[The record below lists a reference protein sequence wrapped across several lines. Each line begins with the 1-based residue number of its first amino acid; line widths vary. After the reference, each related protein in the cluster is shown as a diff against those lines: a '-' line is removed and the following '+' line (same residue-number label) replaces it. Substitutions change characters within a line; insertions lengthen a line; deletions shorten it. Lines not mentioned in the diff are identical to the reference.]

1 MLFCFFAH
9 NMTTQQHKI
18 PITLGVTGHQD
29 LREAEQDRLC
39 QSVRQIFQFLK
50 KHYPHTPLQLFSAL
64 AEGADRL
71 VAKVALEQQIDVIVP
86 LAIPLDLYLQDFQ
99 TPESKDEFMDLFN
112 QAKENQQVFKL
123 NLLEGITEES
133 LETDVE
139 ARRQQAALAGAYI
152 AHHSHILIALWDGK
166 HLNESGETAQVLD
179 FKLTGDMKMLPKRY
193 KHQHGPLDVPDT
205 GPVCHVMTSRKSS
218 LHALACVGEMEVLL
232 PNQTNKNKLN
242 DLKPLLSN
250 DLKALNCFNQD
261 VGRYATRPKLQ
272 RRIQKG
278 QKYLLSD
285 TQLWADLLTLS
296 PAFQT
301 MLGVYSTA
309 NTLARHFQ
317 SRLRLF
323 TGLVLGIAFGM
334 VGCYGWYTSIAT
346 DLPALIG
353 YFILFL
359 GGWGIVWVNQ
369 WRAYHSKN
377 LDYRALA
384 EGLRVQIFWHLS
396 GLTDSVADHYLRKQR
411 GELTWIRQ
419 AIRAINIYDWV
430 ENQENIEVVYW
441 HWIRN
446 QSPWFSERA
455 LKNQQI
461 AKKLSG
467 WIKKLFTLGLILI
480 IALLVGHVIAVI
492 SPTSLLHNLLIL
504 LIAFFPATGALL
516 HHYVEKMAF
525 EEQAKQYE
533 RMAALFAK
541 ADEEVKKLL
550 NAPDQNDATQQKAE
564 EVLFELG
571 KEALEENGDWVL
583 LHRKRQLELPK
594 GG

>member
-1 MLFCFFAH
+1 
-9 NMTTQQHKI
+9 MTTQQHKI

-29 LREAEQDRLC
+29 LREAEQERLC
-39 QSVRQIFQFLK
+39 QSVRQIFQFLRQ
-50 KHYPHTPLQLFSAL
+50 HNPHTPLQLFSAL
-64 AEGADRL
+64 AEGAERL
-71 VAKVALEQQIDVIVP
+71 VAKVALEQQIELIVP

-99 TPESKDEFMDLFN
+99 TPESKAEFMTLFN
-112 QAKENQQVFKL
+112 QAKENKQVFEL
-123 NLLEGITEES
+123 SLLEGITKES
-133 LETDVE
+133 LQTDVE
-139 ARRQQAALAGAYI
+139 ARRQQEALAGAYI
-152 AHHSHILIALWDGK
+152 ARHSHILIALWDGMPVNK
-166 HLNESGETAQVLD
+166 TGETAQVVD
-179 FKLTGDMKMLPKRY
+179 FKLMGDMKDLPKRY
-193 KHQHGPLDVPDT
+193 KPQHGPLDVPDT
-205 GPVCHVMTSRKSS
+205 GPVCHVLTSRESGQP
-218 LHALACVGEMEVLL
+218 LACVGEMEVLL
-232 PNQTNKNKLN
+232 PNNDKTNNNQLN
-242 DLKPLLSN
+242 DLKPLLSG
-250 DLKALNCFNQD
+250 DLEALNHFNQD
-261 VGRYATRPKLQ
+261 VARYATGPKLQ

-285 TQLWADLLTLS
+285 TQLWAVLLTLS
-296 PAFQT
+296 PAFKT

-323 TGLVLGIAFGM
+323 TGLMLGIAAGM
-334 VGCYGWYTSIAT
+334 VGFYGWYTSIAT
-346 DLPALIG
+346 HLPALIG
-353 YFILFL
+353 YLILFL
-359 GGWGIVWVNQ
+359 AGWGILWINQ
-369 WRAYHSKN
+369 WRRYHSKN

-384 EGLRVQIFWHLS
+384 EGLRVQIFWHLA

-430 ENQENIEVVYW
+430 ENKENLEVVYW

-446 QSPWFSERA
+446 QAPWFSERA
-455 LKNQQI
+455 KKNQEK

-467 WIKKLFTLGLILI
+467 WIEKLFLSGLILI
-480 IALLVGHVIAVI
+480 IALLVGHVTTVI
-492 SPTSLLHNLLIL
+492 PPSSLSHKLLIL
-504 LIAFFPATGALL
+504 LIAFLPATGALL

-533 RMAALFAK
+533 RMATLFAK
-541 ADEEVKKLL
+541 ADEEVKKLI
-550 NAPDQNDATQQKAE
+550 NAPVQNEATQQRAE